1 MRKALSLLEDRAFLV
16 FPRAIILVM
25 TQQLEYTFSQTTSS
39 PFDDWFEEER
49 EPEIESDVDDIDYDN
64 MSGKDYE

>member
-1 MRKALSLLEDRAFLV
+1 
-16 FPRAIILVM
+16 M
-25 TQQLEYTFSQTTSS
+25 TQQLEYTFSQTNST

-49 EPEIESDVDDIDYDN
+49 EPEIESDVDDVDYDN